1 VYLNYSANVRKSK
14 SNLCRV
20 AQNYQQSWRGAKK
33 AVYGSEA
40 MLAGT
45 GCHSLLLC
53 GGVFVFRFVFN
64 QVV

>member
-1 VYLNYSANVRKSK
+1 MYENQDLKLY
-14 SNLCRV
+14 RV
-20 AQNYQQSWRGAKK
+20 AQNYPRSWRGAKK

-53 GGVFVFRFVFN
+53 VRVFVFFFLIRL
-64 QVV
+64 